1 MTACGDSSDMT
12 GLTRSVSLDN
22 LYKESGWVSLIE
34 RRKQQKLI
42 FMYKS
47 VNGLVPSYVSD
58 LIPSLVGETNAYN
71 LRNNNNITVPFC
83 RTEFSR
89 KSCIPSSISAWN
101 SLDIEL
107 RNSPP
112 LSSFKYQLKKKTQN
126 NSIQHTT
133 KLVVDT
139 SQSYMQE
146 LETTVVIYFL
156 IYILI
161 ICHQVLHAA
170 VLKKLKMQSIISLD
184 AHILSMNELHCFDQR
199 GISTH

>member
-1 MTACGDSSDMT
+1 M
-12 GLTRSVSLDN
+12 
-22 LYKESGWVSLIE
+22 SLIE

-58 LIPSLVGETNAYN
+58 LIPPLVGETNAYN

-83 RTEFSR
+83 RTEISR

-107 RNSPP
+107 RNSPS
-112 LSSFKYQLKKKTQN
+112 LSSFKYQLKKTQN
-126 NSIQHTT
+126 NSIVPTYYKVGSRYISVLHARIRNNCSN
-133 KLVVDT
+133 L
-139 SQSYMQE
+139 
-146 LETTVVIYFL
+146 FL
-156 IYILI
+156 IYILT

-184 AHILSMNELHCFDQR
+184 AHTLSMNELHCFDQR